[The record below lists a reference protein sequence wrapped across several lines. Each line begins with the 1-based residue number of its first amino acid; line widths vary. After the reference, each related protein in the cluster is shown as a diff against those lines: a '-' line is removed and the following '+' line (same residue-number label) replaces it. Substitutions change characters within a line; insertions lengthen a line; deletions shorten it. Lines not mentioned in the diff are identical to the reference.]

1 MAEIES
7 SDLAG
12 SKRKYKMKCAVPN
25 CETRAA
31 SGLEKFPT
39 EPLLRYT
46 WLKLCGLSEISE
58 RARIC
63 HSHFE
68 LSDFSTTL
76 DKNHLLPTALPKLLL
91 PDTIKEDNFS
101 RSNTEKNEHLKI
113 ESSETNPWS
122 VEDASVFLRYCCPEC
137 EFSHLNLQ
145 TFTTHALENH
155 NGAKVLFNEGIV
167 TQGQKCS
174 NSS

>member
-46 WLKLCGLSEISE
+46 WL
-58 RARIC
+58 
-63 HSHFE
+63 
-68 LSDFSTTL
+68 TL
-76 DKNHLLPTALPKLLL
+76 IRPGFQVDPKTGGGAESAL
-91 PDTIKEDNFS
+91 
-101 RSNTEKNEHLKI
+101 R
-113 ESSETNPWS
+113 
-122 VEDASVFLRYCCPEC
+122 V
-137 EFSHLNLQ
+137 
-145 TFTTHALENH
+145 
-155 NGAKVLFNEGIV
+155 
-167 TQGQKCS
+167 
-174 NSS
+174 